1 VHVAGMREHFFQ
13 HLSPVQ
19 LEGLATALESVAPP
33 EISKAS

>member
-1 VHVAGMREHFFQ
+1 MREHFFQ